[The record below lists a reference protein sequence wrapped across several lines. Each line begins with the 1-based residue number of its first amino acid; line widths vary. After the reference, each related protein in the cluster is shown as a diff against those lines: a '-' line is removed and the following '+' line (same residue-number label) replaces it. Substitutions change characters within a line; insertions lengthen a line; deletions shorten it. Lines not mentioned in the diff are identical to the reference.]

1 MSPQDL
7 PAAQQISF
15 APCRTCGQ
23 QGEDESADSQSTKS
37 NRQKNRVKSHKADA
51 IPASGK
57 EEPIQEK
64 PRQPKAQPKG
74 TTGTSGQKQHSQGG
88 NWKDFLPLLS
98 LALDFLGELR
108 RKIRINRLQME
119 LVLAGDDP
127 CDLAVNYGK
136 AWAALGN
143 LMPLLERAFVIKK
156 RDLEVECDFLAE
168 KTLIAARADI
178 SITLGRIL
186 SLLLVQGI
194 PVLRELLKIMNK
206 RKGGAKA

>member
-1 MSPQDL
+1 MGWLIAVGVLTLLAIL
-7 PAAQQISF
+7 PV
-15 APCRTCGQ
+15 GV
-23 QGEDESADSQSTKS
+23 SAFYDADGPLAYATVGPIRIRLYPGKE
-37 NRQKNRVKSHKADA
+37 KVKSEKKDKKSKKKDKPSESSKKAK
-51 IPASGK
+51 SKKGGSL
-57 EEPIQEK
+57 QE
-64 PRQPKAQPKG
+64 
-74 TTGTSGQKQHSQGG
+74 
-88 NWKDFLPLLS
+88 FLPLVDYV
-98 LALDFLGELR
+98 LDFLSAFKRKLR
-108 RKIRINRLQME
+108 ITRLEMK
-119 LVLAGDDP
+119 L
-127 CDLAVNYGK
+127 
-136 AWAALGN
+136 

>member
-1 MSPQDL
+1 MGWLIAVGVLTLLAIL
-7 PAAQQISF
+7 PV
-15 APCRTCGQ
+15 GV
-23 QGEDESADSQSTKS
+23 SAFYDADGPLAYATVGPIRICLYPGKEKVKSEKKDKKSKRKDKPSGSSKKTKS
-37 NRQKNRVKSHKADA
+37 KKGGSL
-51 IPASGK
+51 
-57 EEPIQEK
+57 QE
-64 PRQPKAQPKG
+64 
-74 TTGTSGQKQHSQGG
+74 
-88 NWKDFLPLLS
+88 FLPLVDYV
-98 LALDFLGELR
+98 LDFLSAFKRKLRITRLEMKLVMAGE
-108 RKIRINRLQME
+108 
-119 LVLAGDDP
+119 DP
-127 CDLAVNYGK
+127 AALAVNYGK
-136 AWAALGN
+136 ALAALGN

>member
-1 MSPQDL
+1 MTDKKVK
-7 PAAQQISF
+7 A
-15 APCRTCGQ
+15 
-23 QGEDESADSQSTKS
+23 KS
-37 NRQKNRVKSHKADA
+37 KKGGSL
-51 IPASGK
+51 K
-57 EEPIQEK
+57 E
-64 PRQPKAQPKG
+64 
-74 TTGTSGQKQHSQGG
+74 
-88 NWKDFLPLLS
+88 FLPLVDYV
-98 LALDFLGELR
+98 LDFLSAFKRKLSITRLEMKLVMAGE
-108 RKIRINRLQME
+108 
-119 LVLAGDDP
+119 DP
-127 CDLAVNYGK
+127 ADLAVNYGK